1 MTQAIQTEQALWRE
15 LAARGEVQGE
25 PSARVRTPWAVRA
38 LMGAAG
44 WLGALFFQMFFLGA
58 VFVAVRENAGAIAL
72 TGLVMI
78 VLAAVLY
85 RRIGAGIG
93 ASIALGQFALAVSLS
108 GQGMVIFGVSESL
121 GGARLIETAA
131 FWLGLAAFEAALYA
145 LVQNRLHRFL
155 AALGVWIGL
164 AVAVHIALTDSE
176 RHTWL
181 VIPWS
186 LGWLAPAA
194 CALAAWFTTA
204 EERLCAA
211 GRHGGCEPA
220 IDATLLFALGAALV
234 VTGASHPLAW
244 LQLQESVPLFARAR
258 WLPGL
263 LVGVVL
269 LGFALLE
276 CRRLALSFPAV
287 VAVLVGTAA
296 FGVLMAAAPAVGAGA
311 LALGLALRRASL
323 PWLGLGI
330 AAIAIGF
337 IWYYSS
343 LHWTLLAKSITLAAA
358 GVILIALRQWLVHAV
373 PAKEVA

>member
-25 PSARVRTPWAVRA
+25 ADARVRTPWAVRA

-58 VFVAVRENAGAIAL
+58 VFVAVRENAVAIAL
-72 TGLVMI
+72 TGLAMI
-78 VLAAVLY
+78 ILAAVLY
-85 RRIGAGIG
+85 RRGGAG
-93 ASIALGQFALAVSLS
+93 IALGQFALAVSLS
-108 GQGMVIFGVSESL
+108 GQGMVIYGVAESL
-121 GGARLIETAA
+121 GGGRVIETAA
-131 FWLGLAAFEAALYA
+131 FWVCLAVFEAGLYV

-164 AVAVHIALTDSE
+164 AVAVHLALTDSA
-176 RHTWL
+176 RHAWL
-181 VIPWS
+181 AIPWS

-211 GRHGGCEPA
+211 GRHGWFEPA
-220 IDATLLFALGAALV
+220 MDATLLFALGAALV
-234 VTGASHPLAW
+234 VTGASHPLGW
-244 LQLQESVPLFARAR
+244 LGLPETVPRFASAR
-258 WLPGL
+258 WLAGG

-269 LGFALLE
+269 AGFALVE
-276 CRRLALSFPAV
+276 CRRLALSASAV
-287 VAVLVGTAA
+287 AIVLAGTAA
-296 FGVLMAAAPAVGAGA
+296 FGALMVAAPAVGAGA

-343 LHWTLLAKSITLAAA
+343 LHWTLLAKSVTLAVA
-358 GVILIALRQWLVHAV
+358 GVMLMALRQWLVSAA

>member
-25 PSARVRTPWAVRA
+25 PVARVRTPWAVRA

-58 VFVAVRENAGAIAL
+58 VFVAVRENAGAIAV
-72 TGLVMI
+72 TGLAMI

-85 RRIGAGIG
+85 RRGGAG
-93 ASIALGQFALAVSLS
+93 IALGQFALAVSLS
-108 GQGMVIFGVSESL
+108 GQGMVIYGVAESL
-121 GGARLIETAA
+121 GGERLVETAG
-131 FWLGLAAFEAALYA
+131 FWASVAVFEAALYV

-155 AALGVWIGL
+155 AALGVWTGL
-164 AVAVHIALTDSE
+164 AVAVHLGLTDSA
-176 RHTWL
+176 RHAWL
-181 VIPWS
+181 AVPWS

-211 GRHGGCEPA
+211 GRHDWLEPA
-220 IDATLLFALGAALV
+220 MDATLLFALSAALV

-244 LQLQESVPLFARAR
+244 LGTPETVPLFASAR
-258 WLPGL
+258 WLAGG
-263 LVGVVL
+263 LVGAVL
-269 LGFALLE
+269 VGFALAE
-276 CRRLALSFPAV
+276 CRRLALSVPAAAIV
-287 VAVLVGTAA
+287 VAGTVA
-296 FGVLMAAAPAVGAGA
+296 FGALMVAAPAVGAGA

-343 LHWTLLAKSITLAAA
+343 LHWTLLAKSVTLAAA
-358 GVILIALRQWLVHAV
+358 GVILIALRQWLVRAV

>member
-1 MTQAIQTEQALWRE
+1 MTHSIQTEQALWRE
-15 LAARGEVQGE
+15 LAARGEVQGD
-25 PSARVRTPWAVRA
+25 PVASVRTPWAVRA

-72 TGLVMI
+72 TGLAMI

-85 RRIGAGIG
+85 RRGGAG
-93 ASIALGQFALAVSLS
+93 IALGQFALAVSLS
-108 GQGMVIFGVSESL
+108 GQGMVIYGVAESL

-155 AALGVWIGL
+155 AALGVWVGL
-164 AVAVHIALTDSE
+164 AVAVHIALTVSE
-176 RHTWL
+176 RHAWL
-181 VIPWS
+181 AIPWS

-194 CALAAWFTTA
+194 CALAVWFTTA

-211 GRHGGCEPA
+211 GRHGAFEPA
-220 IDATLLFALGAALV
+220 MDATLLFALGAALV
-234 VTGASHPLAW
+234 VTGATHPLAW
-244 LQLQESVPLFARAR
+244 LQLQETVPLFARAR

-269 LGFALLE
+269 VGFALLE
-276 CRRLALSFPAV
+276 CRRLPLSFPAV
-287 VAVLVGTAA
+287 VAVFAGTAA
-296 FGVLMAAAPAVGAGA
+296 FSVLMAAAPAVAAGA
-311 LALGLALRRASL
+311 LALGLALRRDSL

-358 GVILIALRQWLVHAV
+358 GVILIALRHWLLHAV

>member
-25 PSARVRTPWAVRA
+25 PIARVRTPWAVRA

-58 VFVAVRENAGAIAL
+58 VFVAVRENAGAIAV
-72 TGLVMI
+72 TGLAMI

-85 RRIGAGIG
+85 RRGGAG
-93 ASIALGQFALAVSLS
+93 IALGQFALAVSLS
-108 GQGMVIFGVSESL
+108 GQGMVIYGVAESL
-121 GGARLIETAA
+121 GGGRLIETAA
-131 FWLGLAAFEAALYA
+131 FWVCLAVFEAALYA

-204 EERLCAA
+204 EERLCAT
-211 GRHGGCEPA
+211 GRHGWFEPA
-220 IDATLLFALGAALV
+220 MDATLLFALGAALV

-244 LQLQESVPLFARAR
+244 LELQESVPLFAKAR

-269 LGFALLE
+269 LGFAMLE

-287 VAVLVGTAA
+287 VAVLAGTAA
-296 FGVLMAAAPAVGAGA
+296 FSVLMAAAPAVAAGA
-311 LALGLALRRASL
+311 LALGLALRRDSL
-323 PWLGLGI
+323 PWRGLGI

-358 GVILIALRQWLVHAV
+358 GVILIALRHWLVHAV

>member
-58 VFVAVRENAGAIAL
+58 VFVAVRENAGAIAV
-72 TGLVMI
+72 TGLAMI

-85 RRIGAGIG
+85 RRGGAG
-93 ASIALGQFALAVSLS
+93 IALGQFALAVSLS
-108 GQGMVIFGVSESL
+108 GQGMVIYGVAESL
-121 GGARLIETAA
+121 GGGRLIETAA
-131 FWLGLAAFEAALYA
+131 FWACLAVFEAALYA

-176 RHTWL
+176 RHAWL

-194 CALAAWFTTA
+194 CAIVAWFTTA

-211 GRHGGCEPA
+211 GRHGWFEPA
-220 IDATLLFALGAALV
+220 MDATLLFALGAALV

-244 LQLQESVPLFARAR
+244 LQLQEAVPLFARAR

-269 LGFALLE
+269 VGFALLE

-296 FGVLMAAAPAVGAGA
+296 FSVLMAAAPAVGAGA
-311 LALGLALRRASL
+311 LALGLALRRDSL

-343 LHWTLLAKSITLAAA
+343 LHWTLLAKSVTLAAA
-358 GVILIALRQWLVHAV
+358 GVILIVLRQWLVHAE
-373 PAKEVA
+373 PAKEAA

>member
-15 LAARGEVQGE
+15 LAARGEVQGD
-25 PSARVRTPWAVRA
+25 PVARVRTPWAVRA

-58 VFVAVRENAGAIAL
+58 VFVAVRENAGAIAM
-72 TGLVMI
+72 TGLAMI
-78 VLAAVLY
+78 VFAAVLY
-85 RRIGAGIG
+85 RRGGAG
-93 ASIALGQFALAVSLS
+93 IALGQFALAVSLS
-108 GQGMVIFGVSESL
+108 GQGMVIYGVAESL
-121 GGARLIETAA
+121 GGGRLIETAA
-131 FWLGLAAFEAALYA
+131 FWICLAVFEAALYA

-155 AALGVWIGL
+155 AALGVWTGL
-164 AVAVHIALTDSE
+164 AVAVHIALTDSA
-176 RHTWL
+176 RHAWL

-204 EERLCAA
+204 EGRLCAT
-211 GRHGGCEPA
+211 GRHGWFEPA
-220 IDATLLFALGAALV
+220 MDATLLFALCAALV

-244 LQLQESVPLFARAR
+244 LELQEAVPLFARAR
-258 WLPGL
+258 WVPGL

-269 LGFALLE
+269 VGFALLE

-296 FGVLMAAAPAVGAGA
+296 FSVLMAAAPAVAAGA
-311 LALGLALRRASL
+311 LALGLALRRGSL

-358 GVILIALRQWLVHAV
+358 GVILMALRQWLVRAV